1 MEFKSGEINTATLIV
16 KLKLKLE
23 LQDSAGLFL
32 GNGNWRRIWM
42 GRERRGLK
50 TKLEKTRCEE
60 NGNGHNGRKSSWK
73 M

>member
-1 MEFKSGEINTATLIV
+1 MEFESGETNTTTPIV

-23 LQDSAGLFL
+23 LQDVGLFL

-42 GRERRGLK
+42 GRERRGPK
-50 TKLEKTRCEE
+50 TKLGKTRCEE